1 MQPMDINAPQVDKR
15 SQGEPASTPTHLGD
29 DDTPAS
35 QRALTRRS
43 VLLGVGATAAIAGC
57 LGDDDDG
64 RLDLDAMEFEH
75 QGETI
80 PIESVSNAF
89 VGEVTEELF
98 IAVAR
103 SEGAGP
109 YDEDSVVVYLCDD
122 RDVGVWFTAEAPAD
136 GELSLGY
143 PGARVEMTLA
153 DEETT
158 GTAEVAGEDSE
169 SFSAVPA
176 TGDAGLYWAIQDDF
190 AGGWIV
196 LEDGRQR
203 GSWDDGGN
211 WW

>member
-1 MQPMDINAPQVDKR
+1 MDVNTPRMVNRSRGKQTSTLTHLSDGRKSVR
-15 SQGEPASTPTHLGD
+15 SQAH
-29 DDTPAS
+29 
-35 QRALTRRS
+35 TRRS
-43 VLLGVGATAAIAGC
+43 VLLGLGATIAGC
-57 LGDDDDG
+57 VGADDEG
-64 RLDLDAMEFEH
+64 LDLDAMEFEH

-80 PIESVSNAF
+80 PIESVPNAF
-89 VGEVTEELF
+89 VGEVTDELF
-98 IAVAR
+98 VAVGHP
-103 SEGAGP
+103 EGNGP
-109 YDEDSVVVYLCDD
+109 YGEDSVVVYLCDD
-122 RDVGVWFTAEAPAD
+122 RDVAVWFTAQSPAD
-136 GELSLGY
+136 GELTLGY
-143 PGARVEMTLA
+143 PGARIDMTLG

-176 TGDAGLYWAIQDDF
+176 TGDAGLYWAVQDDF

>member
-1 MQPMDINAPQVDKR
+1 MDVNAPRVDER
-15 SQGEPASTPTHLGD
+15 SQGEQGSTPTHLRD
-29 DDTPAS
+29 DRTPAPGRA
-35 QRALTRRS
+35 RALTRRS
-43 VLLGVGATAAIAGC
+43 VLLGVGATVAIAGC
-57 LGDDDDG
+57 LGNDDE

-75 QGETI
+75 QGETV
-80 PIESVSNAF
+80 PIESVPNAF

-103 SEGAGP
+103 PEGDGP

-122 RDVGVWFTAEAPAD
+122 QDVAVWFTAEAPAD
-136 GELSLGY
+136 GELTIGY

-153 DEETT
+153 DDETT

-176 TGDAGLYWAIQDDF
+176 AGEAGLYWAVQDDF